1 MGKPTGFMEIT
12 RQTSLELPP
21 EERIR
26 NFNEFHVP
34 LHTDE
39 QQAQGARCMDC
50 GVPFCQ
56 SGVQLGGMFSGCPL
70 NNLIPEWNDLVYQ
83 GKWDLAVHRLIAT
96 NRYPEFTSRV
106 CPALCEAACTCGNV
120 TGDPVTVKENERAI
134 VEYGYESGA
143 IHAVPPPARTG
154 KTVAVIGA
162 GPAGLSVADLLN
174 KRGHRVTI
182 YERED
187 RAGGLLMYG
196 IPNMKLEKWVID
208 RRVKILQDEGI
219 EFVFNADVGNT
230 VSAEELKA
238 RYDAVVLCCG
248 AKQARDIQAP
258 GRDAQGIFFA
268 VDYLTSVTR
277 SLLDSNFAD
286 GKAVSAAG
294 KRVLVIGGG
303 LAGLRMAVAAKRRG
317 HDSIVLSLVPPK
329 RSHSKAAQGGM
340 QASLGNVIKGL
351 GDNEDVHFG
360 DTVRGSD
367 WGADQEVVRMFVNTS
382 PKAVRELAAWG
393 CPWSRITPGDRQVI
407 INGEKVTITERKE
420 AAGLA
425 NQRDFGGTK
434 KWRTCYVSDCTG
446 HAMLNV
452 VSDRLIAEKVPVIE
466 RVEALRLI
474 HDGKRCYGAIVR
486 DLITGELMAYVAKAT
501 AIATGGAGRIY
512 RVTTNAVICDGVGY
526 DLALT
531 TGVASLS
538 NMEAIQF
545 HPTGIFPAGIL
556 VTEGCRGDGGLLRDV
571 DGYRFMP
578 DVEPE
583 KKELAS
589 RDVVSRRMEE
599 RIAMGK
605 GVKTKYG
612 EHLWLDITLL
622 GEHHIKH
629 KLREVYEICHYFL
642 GVDPTKEW
650 IPVRPA
656 QHYTMGGVR
665 TNPTGESPV
674 SYTHLTL
681 PTT

>member
-1 MGKPTGFMEIT
+1 MKVIY
-12 RQTSLELPP
+12 
-21 EERIR
+21 
-26 NFNEFHVP
+26 
-34 LHTDE
+34 TD
-39 QQAQGARCMDC
+39 
-50 GVPFCQ
+50 
-56 SGVQLGGMFSGCPL
+56 
-70 NNLIPEWNDLVYQ
+70 
-83 GKWDLAVHRLIAT
+83 
-96 NRYPEFTSRV
+96 
-106 CPALCEAACTCGNV
+106 
-120 TGDPVTVKENERAI
+120 
-134 VEYGYESGA
+134 
-143 IHAVPPPARTG
+143 
-154 KTVAVIGA
+154 
-162 GPAGLSVADLLN
+162 
-174 KRGHRVTI
+174 
-182 YERED
+182 
-187 RAGGLLMYG
+187 
-196 IPNMKLEKWVID
+196 
-208 RRVKILQDEGI
+208 
-219 EFVFNADVGNT
+219 
-230 VSAEELKA
+230 
-238 RYDAVVLCCG
+238 
-248 AKQARDIQAP
+248 
-258 GRDAQGIFFA
+258 
-268 VDYLTSVTR
+268 
-277 SLLDSNFAD
+277 
-286 GKAVSAAG
+286 
-294 KRVLVIGGG
+294 VLVIGGG

-340 QASLGNVIKGL
+340 QASLGNVIKGA
-351 GDNEDVHFG
+351 GDNEDIHFA

-420 AAGLA
+420 AAGLVA
-425 NQRDFGGTK
+425 QRDFGGTK

-446 HAMLNV
+446 HAMLNT
-452 VSDRLIAEKVPVIE
+452 VSDRIIAEKVPVIE
-466 RVEALRLI
+466 RVEALSLI
-474 HDGKRCYGAIVR
+474 HDGKRCYGAVVR
-486 DLITGELMAYVAKAT
+486 DLISGELMAYVSKAT

-512 RVTTNAVICDGVGY
+512 RVTTNAVICDGTGY
-526 DLALT
+526 DLALS
-531 TGVASLS
+531 TGVATLS

-556 VTEGCRGDGGLLRDV
+556 VTEGCRGDGGLLRDA

-599 RIAMGK
+599 RIAQGK
-605 GVKTKYG
+605 GVKSRWG

-665 TNPTGESPV
+665 TKPSGESPTLKGLFAAGEAACWDMHGFNRLGGNSVAETVVAGMIVGEYIADFCEKPENAIDIPTSAIYDAVAKTEAQLNHFKTNGGTEDAVALRTRMQDIMTTKIGIFRRGEDMESAV
-674 SYTHLTL
+674 SELEDLYKRSFNISVKDVAGVNPELVYAYRTQMMLRVALTVACGALARTESRGAHYREDYSQRDDVKWLNRTLAVWKEGDTL
-681 PTT
+681 PTLSYEDLDISRMELPPGFRGYGVKNYIENPESAKRQAEVDQIRARMEAEGADRWAIQNAIMPYQDLLPKRLRGRNERLGEPLTD